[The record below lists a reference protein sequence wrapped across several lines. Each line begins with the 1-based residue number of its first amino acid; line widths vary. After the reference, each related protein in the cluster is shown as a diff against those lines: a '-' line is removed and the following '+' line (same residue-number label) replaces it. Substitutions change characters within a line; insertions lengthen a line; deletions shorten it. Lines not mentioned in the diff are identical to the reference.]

1 MSHTYVISSVSTL
14 GDQTTVTGTV
24 DGTPV
29 TVQFWTTSQSQAA
42 MASAIAFHNFI
53 APLMLAA
60 VPPTPVSSPAHI
72 GSFTL

>member
-1 MSHTYVISSVSTL
+1 MAHTYVVTSAMTV

-29 TVQFWTTSQSQAA
+29 TVNVWKSALTAFPSVLAMQAYL
-42 MASAIAFHNFI
+42 

-60 VPPTPVSSPAHI
+60 LPPAPVVQPNAQVGTWSQ
-72 GSFTL
+72 